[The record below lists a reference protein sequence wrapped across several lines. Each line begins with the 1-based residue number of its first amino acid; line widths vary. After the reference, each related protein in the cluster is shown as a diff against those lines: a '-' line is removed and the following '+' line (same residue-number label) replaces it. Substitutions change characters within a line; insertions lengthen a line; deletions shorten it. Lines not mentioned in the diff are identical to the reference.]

1 MEAKKFPP
9 VGGHPS
15 AVVFGE
21 RKVKPILFVVALCLL
36 ALMIP
41 GLAIAPRAYATI
53 CTQAPNNLTTN
64 GSMLGPGHATP
75 YGAVADAWNPFV
87 LSATTPNFEW
97 VDYNANGDT
106 GGGGSQYIWADLDAF
121 DAGIYQTITGL
132 TPGVYYHF
140 ALGFAQAAFDLD
152 GQGNARNNLIGRQVG
167 VDRTGGTNPSS
178 PNVTWGN
185 VYWDGIAAL
194 NIPDLSM
201 TFVAQAN
208 QATIF
213 LRVVNTNVNNGRS
226 KVWFDVVCM
235 RALDPQPSPH
245 ALYLPIILAGA
256 SACAPT
262 TLATIPVGTHPKGVA
277 ADPVTN
283 QVYVSLFDSSSVAVI
298 AAASNQKI
306 AEWST
311 SSAGHA
317 NGIGVTS
324 GRVFVALRDASSV
337 AILNAATGALI
348 ATPAVGSLPYG
359 VSAVNGKV
367 WVANFGSNSVSVLDA
382 ASATVIATPSGGGNP
397 ALAAP
402 ATSRAYVTY
411 FGGGVLEVSDTG
423 SVARDFTT
431 TGVGSYGVAYN
442 SAANLIYISN
452 RNNSQVAALASA
464 TGASVKSVTLTQ
476 VPYGLAYNPGT
487 NHLFVVLAEANQ
499 LAVLDG
505 TTLHTLA
512 VVSLGTQGDD
522 GGDGIAVMNNRVYV
536 ANNAAGTVSVISDP
550 CGVASPRR

>member
-1 MEAKKFPP
+1 MRTIFP
-9 VGGHPS
+9 
-15 AVVFGE
+15 
-21 RKVKPILFVVALCLL
+21 KVILFLFSICLIAFL
-36 ALMIP
+36 VP
-41 GLAIAPRAYATI
+41 GPGFASAPRALATI

-64 GSMLGPGHATP
+64 GSMLGPGYATL
-75 YGAVADAWNPFV
+75 YGIVTAGWNPFV
-87 LSATTPNFEW
+87 ISSAVPVFEW
-97 VDYNANGDT
+97 VNYNANGDT
-106 GGGGSQYIWADLDAF
+106 GGGGSQYIWADLVAF

-178 PNVTWGN
+178 PNVVWGN

-235 RALDPQPSPH
+235 HALDPQPNSRVF
-245 ALYLPIILAGA
+245 LPLILAGS
-256 SACAPT
+256 SACTPT
-262 TLATIPVGTHPKGVA
+262 TVATIAVGAHPKGVA
-277 ADPVTN
+277 ADAATN

-298 AAASNQKI
+298 AAASNQKT

-317 NGIGVTS
+317 NGIGVTG

-337 AILNAATGALI
+337 AVLNASSGAVI
-348 ATPAVGSLPYG
+348 ATPSVGSLPYG
-359 VSAVNGKV
+359 IGADNGKV
-367 WVANFGSNSVSVLDA
+367 WVANFGSNTVSVLDA
-382 ASATVIATPSGGGNP
+382 ASATVIATPNGGANP
-397 ALAAP
+397 ALVAA
-402 ATSRAYVTY
+402 ASDRAFVTY
-411 FGGGVLEVSDTG
+411 FGGGVLEITNAG
-423 SVARDFTT
+423 SVAHDFVT
-431 TGVGSYGVAYN
+431 TGAGSYGIAHN
-442 SAANLIYISN
+442 SGANLIYVSN
-452 RNNSQVAALASA
+452 RNTNHVAALAGA
-464 TGASVKSVTLTQ
+464 TGAIIKSVTLAQ
-476 VPYGLAYNPGT
+476 VPYGLAYNPST
-487 NHLFVVLAEANQ
+487 NHLFVVLAEVNQ

-505 TTLHTLA
+505 TTLNTVA
-512 VVSLGTQGDD
+512 VGSIGAQGAD
-522 GGDGIAVMNNRVYV
+522 GGDGIAVMNGRVYV
-536 ANNAAGTVSVISDP
+536 ANNAAGTVSVIADP
-550 CGVASPRR
+550 CNVP